1 MENYFGDDGDGVAG
15 TNVTRVADSGEEKA
29 EMTAN
34 NHLRNLSAPPPP
46 PPQTMMRLDFL
57 V

>member
-1 MENYFGDDGDGVAG
+1 MENYFGDDCDGVAG
-15 TNVTRVADSGEEKA
+15 TNVTRGADSGGEEA

-46 PPQTMMRLDFL
+46 PPQTMMRLDF
-57 V
+57 